1 MRLVLEAPVHP
12 VVRRRRMVAA
22 ALTLVL
28 VALGVVL
35 VVALGPETLAV
46 YLPPM
51 PLALVLLWVS
61 TGALRFDEREESSPD
76 VEKRAE
82 AAGPSQPVE
91 VA

>member
-1 MRLVLEAPVHP
+1 
-12 VVRRRRMVAA
+12 MVAA
-22 ALTLVL
+22 ALTLFL

-35 VVALGPETLAV
+35 VVALGPEALAA
-46 YLPPM
+46 YLPQL

-76 VEKRAE
+76 VEKPAE
-82 AAGPSQPVE
+82 AAGASQPFE